1 MTLEGGIV
9 IMSLQVF
16 GGHLGVSP
24 FYSIVLFRFG
34 DSFSLDKGLWF
45 AEGDLFAAR
54 FYSQFLALQI
64 KAREM
69 GLVGA
74 DQSSYV
80 LS

>member
-1 MTLEGGIV
+1 M
-9 IMSLQVF
+9 
-16 GGHLGVSP
+16 
-24 FYSIVLFRFG
+24 LFRLG

-69 GLVGA
+69 GLVGP
-74 DQSSYV
+74 DQSSYA